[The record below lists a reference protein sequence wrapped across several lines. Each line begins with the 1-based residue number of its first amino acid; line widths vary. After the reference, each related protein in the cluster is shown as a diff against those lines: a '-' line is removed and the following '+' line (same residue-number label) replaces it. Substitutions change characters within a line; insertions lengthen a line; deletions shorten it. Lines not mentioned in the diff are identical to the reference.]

1 MLRRLGFA
9 ALVLAAA
16 APGAL
21 AVQTMIGGVAVTL
34 PPPAGFCE
42 LSDVNPSDK
51 RMISTLTDLLAKSGN
66 RLLGMSADCRQLTDW
81 HSGKRQ
87 LLDDYAQYQTPIA
100 GMDQPP
106 SETVAQTCTTLRNE
120 GNKILANQMP
130 DIKAR
135 VESTLSKIK
144 MNETS
149 FLGVLGEEANACYAG
164 LVQRIHTEAGTDK
177 TQITAFAI
185 STIKNRSIFTY
196 RFAVYQTADTVN
208 AVLAKIKGD
217 VAALLGAN
225 R

>member
-16 APGAL
+16 APGAF
-21 AVQTMIGGVAVTL
+21 AVQTTIGGVAVTL

-185 STIKNRSIFTY
+185 STIKNRSIFSY

-208 AVLAKIKGD
+208 AVLAKIKID
-217 VAALLGAN
+217 VAALLAAN